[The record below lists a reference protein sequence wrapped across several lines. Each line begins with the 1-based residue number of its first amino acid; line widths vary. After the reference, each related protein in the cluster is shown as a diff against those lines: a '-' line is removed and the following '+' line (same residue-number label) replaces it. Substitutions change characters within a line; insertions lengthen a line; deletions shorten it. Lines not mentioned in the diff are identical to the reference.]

1 MINPVGAEM
10 IDGTSP
16 VIHLETDK
24 AWDILAGQRLGR
36 LAIWAEDGVD
46 IFPINYAVDGES
58 IVFRTAEG
66 SKLSGLKA
74 HNMVTFETDRWD
86 PVYGFSVVA
95 KGRAVPITSP
105 DELRMVTKL
114 KLRPWVPTVKLTFV
128 RIVVTSISGRRFE
141 FGQDPVDDFR

>member
-1 MINPVGAEM
+1 MTDTI
-10 IDGTSP
+10 SP
-16 VIHLETDK
+16 VLHLETAK

-36 LAIWAEDGVD
+36 LAVASGTGVD

-66 SKLSGLKA
+66 SKLSSLKA
-74 HNMVTFETDRWD
+74 NNQVTFETDRWD
-86 PVYGFSVVA
+86 ALFGFSVVA
-95 KGRAVPITSP
+95 KGRATPITSP
-105 DELRMVTKL
+105 DELRMVMKL

-128 RIVVTSISGRRFE
+128 RILVDSISGRRFE